1 MTRHPVHS
9 TDAPEAIG
17 PYSQAMRA
25 GDTLYLSGQIPLD
38 PATGEMIG
46 GDFET
51 RVRRVLD
58 NLAAVCTAAGCGLDR
73 IVKLNVYLTDLSR
86 FVAVNAVMAEYFKE
100 PYPARAAV
108 QVAALPK
115 NAPVE
120 MDAVAVLDDD

>member
-1 MTRHPVHS
+1 MKPEPVHS

-25 GDTLYLSGQIPLD
+25 GDTLYLSGQIPHD

-51 RVRRVLD
+51 QVRRVLD

-86 FVAVNAVMAEYFKE
+86 FAAVNAVMAEYFKE